1 MAYFLF
7 VDESGQDQEASPC
20 EVLAGVAIRDNTLWP
35 FIQAIHQAELD
46 CFGMRYSAGRRE
58 LKAKKLLKT
67 KVFRQAAFE
76 TSFASYSERRAL
88 ARKILENGAGATPR
102 DCAAL
107 ALTKLEFAKNI
118 LALCAKF
125 KCTLFACLVPPEA
138 PRPSNPDFLRKD
150 YSYLFER
157 FFYFLDG
164 GRGSKGSGVIVF
176 DELEKS
182 RSHILIGQMDSYFK
196 KTNNGRERSK
206 LVIPEPFFVH
216 SDLSTGI
223 QIADIM
229 AYLLSWGYHK
239 APGAAN
245 PARPELAELATSAR
259 KLAYFGS
266 GSGKISG
273 ITVIRDLRPRSE
285 RK

>member
-1 MAYFLF
+1 MATFLF

-20 EVLAGVAIRDNTLWP
+20 EVLSGIAVRDGTLWP
-35 FIQAIHQAELD
+35 FIQEIHQTELD
-46 CFGMRYSAGRRE
+46 CFGVRYSAGARE

-76 TSFASYSERRAL
+76 TTFASIGERRAL
-88 ARKILENGAGATPR
+88 AKKILETGAGATPR
-102 DCAAL
+102 ECAAL
-107 ALTKLEFAKNI
+107 ALTKLEFVNRLLI
-118 LALCAKF
+118 LCAKF
-125 KCTLFACLVPPEA
+125 KCTLFACIVPAKA
-138 PRPSNPDFLRKD
+138 PRPENPDFLRKD

-157 FFYFLDG
+157 FFYFLDEK
-164 GRGSKGSGVIVF
+164 RTSRGSGVIVF

-196 KTNNGRERSK
+196 KTNKGRERSE

-229 AYLLSWGYHK
+229 AYLLSWGHYRIPG
-239 APGAAN
+239 APG
-245 PARPELAELATSAR
+245 PARQELAKFADAAR
-259 KLAYFGS
+259 KLAYAAS
-266 GSGKISG
+266 GPRGVSG
-273 ITVIRDLRPRSE
+273 ITVIQDLRPISE